1 MASIAVA
8 GATGY
13 VGGRLIPLLL
23 EAGHDVTVL
32 SRNVAKLRDVPW
44 RERVKAVEGSIED
57 PATAAEFCAGA
68 DMVYYLVHSM
78 SGSKQA
84 AADFER
90 LERVCAL
97 NLGRAAREAGV
108 QRLIYLSGLHP
119 KGKLSR
125 HLSSRTEVGDI
136 LMASGV
142 PTAVLQAGLVI
153 GSGSAS
159 FEMIRH
165 LTDVLPV
172 MPAPKWVLNKIQPI
186 AVRDALH
193 YLLGA
198 VELPAELNRT
208 FDIGGPDVL
217 TYADMMRGYAEM
229 AGFRSPTVIP
239 LPVLTPWLAAQ
250 WVNLVTPVPRTLA
263 IPLVESLQ
271 HDCVMTE
278 KDITQYIP
286 EPEGGLTPYRRA
298 VELALRK
305 IEADTVETTWAGAHA
320 LSAPAEPLPS
330 DPEWAGQKVFTD
342 IRSKTTDVPASKV
355 WAVIEGIGGE
365 HGYYSLPFAWSVR
378 GWMDKL
384 AGGVGLARGRRSPD
398 HLQLNDT
405 VDWWRVETLERGRL
419 LRLRAEM
426 IVPGR
431 AWLEFEVTPE
441 NTDSSAADTAEGT
454 AEQSDEEKG
463 SVFRQRAIFF
473 PRGLAGR
480 LYWLAVLPFHGVIFK
495 NMASRITAAARGT
508 EIIP

>member
-13 VGGRLIPLLL
+13 VGGRLVPLLL
-23 EAGHDVTVL
+23 AAGHDVTVL
-32 SRNVAKLRDVPW
+32 SRNVEKLRDVPW
-44 RERVKAVEGSIED
+44 SDRVTAVEGSMED
-57 PATAAEFCAGA
+57 AGTAAELCAGA
-68 DMVYYLVHSM
+68 DIVYYLVHSM
-78 SGSKQA
+78 AGGKKS

-90 LERVCAL
+90 VERHCAVT
-97 NLGRAAREAGV
+97 LGRAAREAGV
-108 QRLIYLSGLHP
+108 KRLVYLSGLHP
-119 KGKLSR
+119 EGELSR
-125 HLSSRTEVGDI
+125 HLSSRTEVGEI
-136 LMASGV
+136 LLASGV

-193 YLLGA
+193 YLVGA
-198 VELPAELNRT
+198 AELPADINRT

-217 TYADMMRGYAEM
+217 TYAQMMRGYAAA
-229 AGFRSPTVIP
+229 AGFRSPTIIP

-250 WVNLVTPVPRTLA
+250 WVNLVTPVPRSLA

-271 HDCVMTE
+271 HDCIALET
-278 KDITQYIP
+278 DIAQYIP
-286 EPEGGLTPYRRA
+286 EPEGGLTSYGRA

-305 IEADTVETTWAGAHA
+305 IEADAVETTWATAHA

-330 DPEWAGQKVFTD
+330 DPDWAGQKVFTD
-342 IRSKTTDVPASKV
+342 VRSKTTAAPAAKV
-355 WAVIEGIGGE
+355 WAVIEGIGGKN
-365 HGYYSLPFAWSVR
+365 GYYSLPLAWTVR

-384 AGGVGLARGRRSPD
+384 AGGVGLARGRRSPN

-405 VDWWRVETLERGRL
+405 VDWWRVETLDRGRL

-431 AWLEFEVTPE
+431 AWLEFEVTPQK
-441 NTDSSAADTAEGT
+441 DDGGGDADEDG
-454 AEQSDEEKG
+454 G

-473 PRGLAGR
+473 PRGLWGR
-480 LYWLAVLPFHGVIFK
+480 LYWLAVLPFHGIIFK
-495 NMASRITAAARGT
+495 DMASRITAAAIATKQEDRPEG
-508 EIIP
+508 